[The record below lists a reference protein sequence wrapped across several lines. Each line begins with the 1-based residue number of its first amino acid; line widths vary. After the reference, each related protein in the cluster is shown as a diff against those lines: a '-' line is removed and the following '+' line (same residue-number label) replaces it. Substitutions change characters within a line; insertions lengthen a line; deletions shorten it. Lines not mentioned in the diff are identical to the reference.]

1 MFPCVFQ
8 ARIAPMCVG
17 WRKDVV
23 LFNPKLAPACLL
35 KSLIMW
41 MNLTPRSWTF
51 TLTQGV
57 TPVILKDCRLRLI
70 TRQPPVIHRVSASQ
84 SLGSTVIWAR
94 AITTSPTDVTWDRLQ
109 SPSLLSNKARF
120 SRRSAA
126 QQFPRSHEN
135 GKLSLCLGF
144 LTTAGDRKCNNQWN
158 CCRASL
164 MSIDRDRRLKNFW
177 LHPYSLL
184 SLRSHY
190 LPSYNSLHVFIMECN
205 SNIFLCAGKPPK

>member
-8 ARIAPMCVG
+8 ARIAPTCVG

-57 TPVILKDCRLRLI
+57 TPVILKDCRLDLI
-70 TRQPPVIHRVSASQ
+70 TRQPPVIHRVTASQ

-109 SPSLLSNKARF
+109 SLNLQSNKERQ
-120 SRRSAA
+120 R
-126 QQFPRSHEN
+126 
-135 GKLSLCLGF
+135 KLRLCLGF
-144 LTTAGDRKCNNQWN
+144 VTTAGDRKCNNQWH

-164 MSIDRDRRLKNFW
+164 MSIKTSPTDVTWDRDRRLKNFW

-184 SLRSHY
+184 SLRSH
-190 LPSYNSLHVFIMECN
+190 
-205 SNIFLCAGKPPK
+205 

>member
-8 ARIAPMCVG
+8 ARIAPTCVG

-57 TPVILKDCRLRLI
+57 TPVILKDCRLSLI

-109 SPSLLSNKARF
+109 SLNLQSNKERQ
-120 SRRSAA
+120 R
-126 QQFPRSHEN
+126 
-135 GKLSLCLGF
+135 KLRLCLGF
-144 LTTAGDRKCNNQWN
+144 VTTAGDRKCNNQWH

-164 MSIDRDRRLKNFW
+164 MSIKTSPTDVTWDRDRRLKNFW

-184 SLRSHY
+184 SLRSH
-190 LPSYNSLHVFIMECN
+190 
-205 SNIFLCAGKPPK
+205 

>member
-1 MFPCVFQ
+1 MRQIFSVYCLHQIKEFDEHSRTWKSITEKSSFSFYYFSSELTHIQIFLCVFQ

-41 MNLTPRSWTF
+41 MNLTPRNWTF

-57 TPVILKDCRLRLI
+57 TPVILKDCRLSLI
-70 TRQPPVIHRVSASQ
+70 TRQPPVIHRVSASR
-84 SLGSTVIWAR
+84 SLGSTVTWAR

-109 SPSLLSNKARF
+109 SPNLLSNKARL

-126 QQFPRSHEN
+126 QEFPRSHEN
-135 GKLSLCLGF
+135 GK
-144 LTTAGDRKCNNQWN
+144 A
-158 CCRASL
+158 
-164 MSIDRDRRLKNFW
+164 
-177 LHPYSLL
+177 
-184 SLRSHY
+184 
-190 LPSYNSLHVFIMECN
+190 
-205 SNIFLCAGKPPK
+205 

>member
-1 MFPCVFQ
+1 MFFLYNNFFSWLKCDSELKAWWINEKDVFSLLPPSNRRVWRTFQ
-8 ARIAPMCVG
+8 DMKINYWKIIFLILLYFNINSFGAHTHTNVSMCISGTDRTNVVG

-57 TPVILKDCRLRLI
+57 TPVILKDWRLSLI

-94 AITTSPTDVTWDRLQ
+94 AITTSPTDVTWERLK
-109 SPSLLSNKARF
+109 SPNLLSNKAWL

-126 QQFPRSHEN
+126 QEFPRSHEN
-135 GKLSLCLGF
+135 GK
-144 LTTAGDRKCNNQWN
+144 A
-158 CCRASL
+158 
-164 MSIDRDRRLKNFW
+164 
-177 LHPYSLL
+177 
-184 SLRSHY
+184 
-190 LPSYNSLHVFIMECN
+190 
-205 SNIFLCAGKPPK
+205 